1 MEGLDIEL
9 KFRIPVKL
17 TKKRKWYVASCPVLD
32 VASQGETEKK
42 ARDNLVEA
50 LTLFLTTCID
60 IGTLNDVL
68 KQSGF
73 KTVEA
78 KRLKTKEK
86 DYINIPLYLLANHA
100 GSKTCHV

>member
-9 KFRIPVKL
+9 KFRLPVKF

-50 LTLFLTTCID
+50 LTLFLTTCIE
-60 IGTLNDVL
+60 IGTLNGVL
-68 KQSGF
+68 KQCGF
-73 KTVEA
+73 KSGEA

-86 DYINIPLYLLANHA
+86 NYINIPLYLLANPE
-100 GSKTCHV
+100 GSKVCRA